1 MPVLKKSPS
10 DLPLPEDLANEILYG
25 TTKNLERSINF
36 ISKALSDREEVRKY
50 LRNELIKQNLIKRL
64 PNKTSILRV
73 VEGIDGGYK
82 SHRTLAFQ
90 ILAFG
95 VVGYSPS
102 HLNYN
107 QKLRKFVLAVPTL
120 MSDFSQT
127 ILKGLTT
134 LYEFAMAYTSDSE
147 LVIMDGS
154 FITFLTSL
162 NSFYARVANNP
173 NDPAVLA
180 IRDLIDPIS
189 NDPNN
194 IYKFANSTR
203 FLINTLTTN
212 IKPRTSKYI
221 VAIPK
226 GSGTSSAL
234 KHILDNAIMLSNP
247 LTIAGQSF
255 KDYLISHYT
264 DRMLFT
270 IILGEQEYFYYYVN
284 QKSLTGGHEANLAR
298 TAQNLRPQDADDVE
312 KFYDEKD
319 NYSGRGGFT
328 YVFYRPRKWAPA
340 YKVEI
345 PGKVSTDV
353 IEEIL
358 LRLKDSVIDPSMA
371 EHYEQ
376 YMADKIV
383 KLVAKSTRAIVG
395 ASISSL
401 SQRLGPDIVRVLLS
415 SYRTER

>member
-1 MPVLKKSPS
+1 MSVLKKSPS

-25 TTKNLERSINF
+25 ATKNLERSLNF
-36 ISKALSDREEVRKY
+36 ISKALSGREEIRKY

-64 PNKTSILRV
+64 PNRTSKLRV
-73 VEGIDGGYK
+73 VEGVDGGYK

-95 VVGYSPS
+95 VVGYSPF
-102 HLNYN
+102 HPNYN
-107 QKLRKFVLAVPTL
+107 QKLRKFVLAVPSL

-127 ILKGLTT
+127 ILKGLTA
-134 LYEFAMAYTSDSE
+134 LYEFAMAHTSDSE
-147 LVIMDGS
+147 LIIMDGS

-162 NSFYARVANNP
+162 NSFYARVVNNP
-173 NDPAVLA
+173 NDSAVLA
-180 IRDLIDPIS
+180 IRDLIDPTS

-194 IYKFANSTR
+194 IYKFATSTR
-203 FLINTLTTN
+203 FLINTLTVN
-212 IKPRTSKYI
+212 ITPRTSKYI

-234 KHILDNAIMLSNP
+234 KHILDNAIPLSNP
-247 LTIAGQSF
+247 PTIAGQSF

-270 IILGEQEYFYYYVN
+270 LILGEQEYFYYYIN
-284 QKSLTGGHEANLAR
+284 QKSLTNGHEANLAR
-298 TAQNLRPQDADDVE
+298 TANNLRPQDADDVE

-328 YVFYRPRKWAPA
+328 YVFYRPHKWAPT

-345 PGKVSTDV
+345 PGKVPTDV
-353 IEEIL
+353 IDEIL
-358 LRLKDSVIDPSMA
+358 LRLKDSVVDPSIA

-383 KLVAKSTRAIVG
+383 KQVAKSTRAIIG

-401 SQRLGPDIVRVLLS
+401 SQSLGPDIVRMLLS